1 MLTAEI
7 SGRLSVMSE
16 SWIQIIS
23 AAVLGWVAW
32 ELRQLRKDIN
42 SRVHYHDCDRRM
54 CDMHRRIER
63 LEKYFD

>member
-1 MLTAEI
+1 
-7 SGRLSVMSE
+7 MSE

-32 ELRQLRKDIN
+32 ELRLLRRDIN

-54 CDMHRRIER
+54 CDMNRRLER
-63 LEKYFD
+63 LEKYLE

>member
-1 MLTAEI
+1 
-7 SGRLSVMSE
+7 MSE

-23 AAVLGWVAW
+23 AAGLGWVAL
-32 ELRQLRKDIN
+32 ELRLLRKDIN